1 MIALRLKEEF
11 NLNPLLVTCSPMIPS
26 EVGMHNREEVLKVGF
41 DQVFVRP
48 NQRVARHLARRFFIE
63 RGNPKVCWEAS
74 VTALGS
80 KARYPTNSLC

>member
-41 DQVFVRP
+41 DQGVRP
-48 NQRVARHLARRFFIE
+48 
-63 RGNPKVCWEAS
+63 
-74 VTALGS
+74 S
-80 KARYPTNSLC
+80 KSKSSTSSCPAFLH